1 MSKQDD
7 ERSMTFVTNEHP
19 RRFSW
24 HVGKVFGDELCVRM
38 EGIPG
43 STFFRQESWRIV
55 LFFKKCG
62 PVFLEGQD
70 AIPFDI
76 YPKGDLAKMGKPE

>member
-24 HVGKVFGDELCVRM
+24 HVGKVFGNELCVRM
-38 EGIPG
+38 EATPFDKVWG
-43 STFFRQESWRIV
+43 SWRIV
-55 LFFKKCG
+55 LFFKKYG

-70 AIPFDI
+70 AIPFHI
-76 YPKGDLAKMGKPE
+76 YPKGDVARMGKPE